1 VGHQQE
7 SIMVRARNT
16 DKAAAF
22 VRAVVTALAPLA
34 DADRSAGMKAY
45 MRGQFDY
52 LGIPTPARRAA
63 SAPLIRGFAP
73 ASADELRAAAFA
85 LWAKH
90 EREYQYVAVDLLARH
105 AKALALADVEWLL
118 ELVAAKS
125 WWDTVDALAKVV
137 GSLVRGGGAAG
148 KRRMDRAVKAR
159 NLWVRRIAVLH
170 QLGWRQAT
178 DTEQL
183 FAYARLLAAEEEFFI
198 RKAIGWAL
206 RDYAWHNWGAVEDFL
221 HTDGAALAPLSVREA
236 RKNFPEL
243 KLQKKKRAPHA

>member
-1 VGHQQE
+1 
-7 SIMVRARNT
+7 MARARNT
-16 DKAAAF
+16 DKATALVRTVAA
-22 VRAVVTALAPLA
+22 ALAPMA
-34 DADRSAGMKAY
+34 DAKRAAGMKAY

-63 SAPLIRGFAP
+63 AAPLIRGFAP
-73 ASADELRAAAFA
+73 ASAVELRAAALA
-85 LWAKH
+85 LWAKQ

-105 AKALALADVEWLL
+105 AKVLTLADVDWLL

-137 GSLVRGGGAAG
+137 GSAVRAGGAAG

-178 DTEQL
+178 DTERL

-206 RDYAWHNWGAVEDFL
+206 RDYAWHNWRAVEAFL
-221 HTDGAALAPLSVREA
+221 NTEGAALSPLSVREA
-236 RKNFPEL
+236 RKNFPTL
-243 KLQKKKRAPHA
+243 KIQKKKRALHA